1 MTTQFSLPLSVYR
14 ERREAIQSQLKDNEV
29 ALLIG
34 AEEQLRNRDVEQA
47 FRQSS
52 DMLYLTGFAEP
63 DAALVLTSEAAIL
76 AVRPKDPEMESGPVF
91 DTARKGPLKHL
102 VLIARC

>member
-52 DMLYLTGFAEP
+52 TCC
-63 DAALVLTSEAAIL
+63 T
-76 AVRPKDPEMESGPVF
+76 
-91 DTARKGPLKHL
+91 
-102 VLIARC
+102 